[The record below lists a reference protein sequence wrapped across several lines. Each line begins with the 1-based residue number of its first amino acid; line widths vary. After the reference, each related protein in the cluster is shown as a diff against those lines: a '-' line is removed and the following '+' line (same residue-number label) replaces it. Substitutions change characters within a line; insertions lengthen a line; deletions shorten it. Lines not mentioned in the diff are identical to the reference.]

1 MYGRNRYKQA
11 QARTAGPNDLI
22 VMLYDGILRFV
33 AEAITGVEA
42 GDSAASGQ
50 KLSRA
55 LDIIA
60 YLQAILRPDQAPEL
74 SATLDQTYLA
84 WTTLLVRANLQ
95 RDVESMR
102 AVRAQVVDLKSAWEK
117 ARDQLSGAARQ
128 EAA

>member
-11 QARTAGPNDLI
+11 RAQTAGPQDLI
-22 VMLYDGILRFV
+22 VMLYDGVLRFT
-33 AEAITGVEA
+33 AEAITGLED
-42 GDSAASGQ
+42 GDAAVSGRGI
-50 KLSRA
+50 SRA

-84 WTTLLVRANLQ
+84 WTTLLVRANVQ
-95 RDVESMR
+95 RDVASMR
-102 AVRAQVVDLKSAWEK
+102 AVREQVTELKSAWER
-117 ARDQLSGAARQ
+117 AREQLAGGRQ